1 MQGMGGSLS
10 NGNSLIVAAF
20 HSALR
25 QQIIIVALLLA
36 VAIPAWAA
44 TVGAGRSLALA
55 GGRRTGSLEH
65 PARRLVR
72 IGFGLLWILDGVLQV
87 QSGMV
92 LGMPSLVVQPAA
104 VGSPGW
110 VVRLVNDG
118 LSVWNRH
125 PVTAA
130 TAVVWIQVGVGVLL
144 LVSPWGQLSRLA
156 GVASVA
162 WGVLVWVFGEAFG
175 SIFAPGLSWLFGAP
189 GAVLFY
195 CAAGVLVALPE
206 RAWIGRQVG
215 RVVLA
220 VMGLFF
226 VGMAVLQAWPGRGF
240 WQGQT
245 NPRAVAGSLT
255 SMVQSMAHTPQPG
268 ALASLLHS
276 FASYDAAHGWGVNL
290 FVVAV
295 LASLGAAFLSGR
307 PGLVRVGVVV
317 AVVVC
322 LAVWVIV
329 QDLGF
334 LGGVGTDPGS
344 MIPMLLLIGAGYLG
358 LVHQPV
364 PVAAEV
370 EDIAHVGVTRALGI
384 AAALGAF
391 AVVLVGAVPMAV
403 ATVNTRTDAILAEG
417 VNGQPQPSDSPAPAF
432 SLVDQRG
439 TPVSLSSFRGR
450 TIALTFLDPVCPT
463 DCPVI
468 AQEFR
473 QADTRLGAAAT
484 SKTAFIAIVANP
496 IYRDVSFVQAFD
508 RQEQLDSTPNWYFL
522 TGSLPQL
529 TGEWNAYGV
538 QVQTLDAGAMVAHSN
553 NAFVIDADGRLR
565 DSLAFDPGPDSA
577 TSASLAALLDQ
588 VMRAAMR
595 K

>member
-1 MQGMGGSLS
+1 
-10 NGNSLIVAAF
+10 
-20 HSALR
+20 
-25 QQIIIVALLLA
+25 VALLLA

-55 GGRRTGSLEH
+55 GGRRSGSLEH
-65 PARRLVR
+65 PARRLLR

-92 LGMPSLVVQPAA
+92 LGMPTLVVQPAA

-125 PVTAA
+125 PVPAA
-130 TAVVWIQVGVGVLL
+130 TAVVWIQVGIGVLL
-144 LVSPWGQLSRLA
+144 LVSPRGQLSQLA

-175 SIFAPGLSWLFGAP
+175 GIFGPGSSWLFGAP
-189 GAVLFY
+189 GAVLLY
-195 CAAGVLVALPE
+195 CGAGVLVALPE

-226 VGMAVLQAWPGRGF
+226 LGMAVLQAWPGRGF

-245 NPRAVAGSLT
+245 NPKAVAGSLT
-255 SMVQSMAHTPQPG
+255 SMMQSMAQTPQPG

-276 FASYDAAHGWGVNL
+276 FASFDAAHGWGVNL

-295 LASLGAAFLSGR
+295 LAFLGAAFLSGR
-307 PGLVRVGVVV
+307 PDLVRAGVVV
-317 AVVVC
+317 AVVFC
-322 LAVWVIV
+322 LAVWVVV

-344 MIPMLLLIGAGYLG
+344 MIPMLLIIGAGYLG

-364 PVAAEV
+364 LAAAEMEDGAAVAAPV
-370 EDIAHVGVTRALGI
+370 PGARPHQAPSGTPGLAHAGVTRALGV

-391 AVVLVGAVPMAV
+391 GVLLVGAVPMAF

-450 TIALTFLDPVCPT
+450 TIALTFLDPVCTT

-468 AQEFR
+468 AQEFL

-484 SKTAFIAIVANP
+484 RKTAFIAIVANP

-508 RQEQLDSTPNWYFL
+508 RQERLDTTPNWYFL
-522 TGSLPQL
+522 TGSLSQL

-577 TSASLAALLDQ
+577 TSASLATLLDQ

-595 K
+595 T